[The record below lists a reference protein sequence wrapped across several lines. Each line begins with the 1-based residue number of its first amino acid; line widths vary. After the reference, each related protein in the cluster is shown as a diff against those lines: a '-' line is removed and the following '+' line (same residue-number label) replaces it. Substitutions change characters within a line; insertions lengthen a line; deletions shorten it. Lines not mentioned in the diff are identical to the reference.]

1 MKMSE
6 SEQSQDKVVLE
17 QTLLRVEETF
27 VYKIP
32 PLATSGGHHADDW
45 DLGNPLA
52 TCSLHVKRVDSTL
65 CIQLLK
71 DQPKPNAPP
80 GATEKH
86 LFAQCI
92 VSLNLSSN
100 LEPTLKMHYYVEPV
114 TDSSRY
120 FVIRISDAKSGREAH
135 IGMGFR
141 ERNDALN
148 FKMSLQ
154 DYENAMRKEAI
165 SLNNI
170 SKEGDSFQ
178 SAEQASESETSDDIG
193 LSKLTLKEGE
203 KIHINIKG
211 IEGKR
216 RQRKSVGEVNPGG
229 KSMLLK
235 KPPPPASAL
244 GAAVESPEGFQRER
258 HESISNA
265 DPAAKIEEDND
276 DDWGDFEGVTNN

>member
-1 MKMSE
+1 MTASE
-6 SEQSQDKVVLE
+6 TQDKVVLE

-32 PLATSGGHHADDW
+32 PMATSGGHHADEW
-45 DLGNPLA
+45 DLGTPIA

-86 LFAQCI
+86 LFAQCT
-92 VSLNLSSN
+92 VCLNLATSM
-100 LEPTLKMHYYVEPV
+100 EPTLKMHYYVEAV

-120 FVIRISDAKSGREAH
+120 FVIRISDENSGREAH

-165 SLNNI
+165 SLEMENS
-170 SKEGDSFQ
+170 SKGGDSAQ
-178 SAEQASESETSDDIG
+178 DTESASDDDSPDK
-193 LSKLTLKEGE
+193 LSVSKLTLKEGE
-203 KIHINIKG
+203 RIHINLKG

-216 RQRKSVGEVNPGG
+216 RRKSGG
-229 KSMLLK
+229 GAALGPKSMLLK
-235 KPPPPASAL
+235 KPPSLATGSVSVSEEGQNEKINEPTKGEASNL
-244 GAAVESPEGFQRER
+244 T
-258 HESISNA
+258 
-265 DPAAKIEEDND
+265 D